1 MPNNYGPSA
10 GVIRARRITVLL
22 VLIGLVWGLIAGV
35 LGVVSWVGGIFNP
48 GQTPTLVAGAQCQP
62 QQVKIEAHVGTS
74 DKTIQNAF
82 NPGDTPYFWFTVTN
96 TGTVDCKFNVGSSVT
111 YYSVKSGSDN
121 IWTSKD
127 CKLSSA
133 RTDLETVL
141 TPSTPISS
149 QPDYWE
155 RTRSSTSGGCTLADG
170 QPDVSAN
177 GASYVLT
184 AEVNGNI
191 SDGQQFVLN

>member
-10 GVIRARRITVLL
+10 GVIRARRITALL

-35 LGVVSWVGGIFNP
+35 LGVVNWVGGLFHPN
-48 GQTPTLVAGAQCQP
+48 QAPTMVAGADCQP
-62 QQVKIEAHVGTS
+62 QQVKIEAHVGIS
-74 DKTIQNAF
+74 GQVVQNSF
-82 NPGDTPYFWFTVTN
+82 NPGDVPYFWFTVTN

-111 YYSVKSGSDN
+111 YYNIKSGSDN

-127 CKLSSA
+127 CKLSSP
-133 RTDLETVL
+133 RTDFVVTLAPG
-141 TPSTPISS
+141 TPVTS
-149 QPDYWE
+149 QPSDWQ
-155 RTRSSTSGGCTLADG
+155 RVRSSTSGGCTLADS

-191 SDGQQFVLN
+191 SDGVQFVLN